1 LNGTGIIIRLFY
13 DFKILNEINELVGR
27 IKIHLSFFN
36 GSLNIN
42 KIRGGG
48 C

>member
-1 LNGTGIIIRLFY
+1 MELALLLGCFMSL
-13 DFKILNEINELVGR
+13 KILDTINELVGR

-36 GSLNIN
+36 SSLNIN